1 MVSEKLFFCHWMFPL
16 FFVLVL
22 VLVQVF
28 DHFQVILYH
37 PTDNYSC
44 IISFTVLYFVLLCTT
59 TGEKPNQ
66 GKIQS
71 EGNRYLKTQFPQ
83 LTYIES
89 VEEIGDKDL

>member
-1 MVSEKLFFCHWMFPL
+1 M
-16 FFVLVL
+16 
-22 VLVQVF
+22 
-28 DHFQVILYH
+28 
-37 PTDNYSC
+37 
-44 IISFTVLYFVLLCTT
+44 LLCTT